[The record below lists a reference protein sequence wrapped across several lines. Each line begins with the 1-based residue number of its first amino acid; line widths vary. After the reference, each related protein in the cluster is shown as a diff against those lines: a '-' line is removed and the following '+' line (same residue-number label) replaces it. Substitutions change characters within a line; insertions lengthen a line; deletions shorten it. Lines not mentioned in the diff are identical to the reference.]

1 MVLLQA
7 NETAA
12 ESRRA
17 KRQIDSVS
25 PSEELVGHVPHQVS
39 FKSFAEQPPV
49 DKVVKPDEPRS
60 DYSSGVSEAVP
71 HSVPPIKPMAS
82 TDLGATCKPKPP
94 SKQCKAQQY
103 RASSTNYRGVF
114 EKGVGHKR
122 KKQEQRQWM
131 CK

>member
-25 PSEELVGHVPHQVS
+25 PSEELPGQVS

-60 DYSSGVSEAVP
+60 DDSSRVSKAVP

-82 TDLGATCKPKPP
+82 TDLGADCKPKPP